1 MDRRIRLRHVQA
13 FVEIVRQ
20 GNLKRAA
27 EALYLTQPAI
37 SRTIAELEEIV
48 GARLMTRSR
57 RGVALTA
64 QGEFFHGYALNALSA
79 LSQGLAGI
87 SGEVQAAG
95 LSLRVGALPSVLAR
109 LMPEVVAELQQTAP
123 HLRLSIADG
132 GHGHLMGLLR
142 SDDLD
147 VVIGRLG
154 APETMQGLSFTQLYL
169 EDVAV
174 VVRPGHPIL
183 SDPDLRRIGDYPVIY
198 PTETAAIHP
207 FVERLLIAHGV
218 LRPARRIETVS
229 DAFGRVFTRQGEA
242 VWFIS
247 AGVVA
252 REIAEGRLVRLPLDT
267 TLTQG
272 PVGLMTRASQP
283 ETNAQL
289 LFRQAVM
296 RVIADGFGP
305 RPGPGPADA
314 GPTRGQDAGKAGR
327 RTAT

>member
-1 MDRRIRLRHVQA
+1 MLDRRIRLRHVQA

-20 GNLKRAA
+20 GSLKRAA
-27 EALYLTQPAI
+27 EALFLTQPAI
-37 SRTIAELEEIV
+37 SRTIAELEEIA
-48 GARLMTRSR
+48 GARLLIRSR
-57 RGVALTA
+57 RGVTLTP
-64 QGEFFHGYALNALSA
+64 QGEFFHDHALNALAA
-79 LSQGLAGI
+79 LSNAMSGL
-87 SGEVQAAG
+87 SGDGEAAA
-95 LSLRVGALPSVLAR
+95 LSLRAGALPSVAAR
-109 LMPEVVAELQQTAP
+109 LMPEVVADLQASAP
-123 HLRLSIADG
+123 HLQLTILDG
-132 GHGHLMGLLR
+132 GHGHLTALLR
-142 SDDLD
+142 SGDLD

-198 PTETAAIHP
+198 PTEAAAIRP
-207 FVERLLIAHGV
+207 FVERLLITQGV

-229 DAFGRVFTRQGEA
+229 GAFGRVYTPQSDA

-252 REIAEGRLVRLPLDT
+252 RELADGRLVRLPLDT

-272 PVGLMTRASQP
+272 PVGLMTRASLP

-296 RVIADGFGP
+296 RAVEDF
-305 RPGPGPADA
+305 
-314 GPTRGQDAGKAGR
+314 PTGS
-327 RTAT
+327 